1 MSLLEMLSQ
10 TMGGDAVQQIGRR
23 VGASPDATASA
34 ISAALPVLI
43 GALSRN
49 AASPQGAAALDRAL
63 DRDHSGLGLDDL
75 GSLLSGLDPSAGQ
88 GILKHVLGA
97 RQTGVQSAIGQ
108 ASGLN
113 AGQVG
118 QILALLAP
126 IVMGFLGRQKR
137 QQGLD
142 AGALGGYLGAQTG
155 QQGSPIFDLAT
166 RMLDADGDGS
176 VVDDLAKMG
185 GGLLGKFLG
194 GR

>member
-1 MSLLEMLSQ
+1 MSLLDLLCSNLD
-10 TMGGDAVQQIGRR
+10 GDAVQQIGRR

-49 AASPQGAAALDRAL
+49 AANPTGAAALDRAL
-63 DRDHSGLGLDDL
+63 DRDHSGFGLDDL
-75 GSLLSGLDPSAGQ
+75 GSLVSGLNPSAGQ
-88 GILKHVLGA
+88 DILKHVLGG
-97 RQTGVQSAIGQ
+97 RQAGVENTIGR
-108 ASGLN
+108 ASGLDV
-113 AGQVG
+113 GQVG
-118 QILALLAP
+118 QILAFLAP

-142 AGALGGYLGAQTG
+142 AGGLGGYLGAQAG

-176 VVDDLAKMG
+176 MLDDLAQMG
-185 GGLLGKFLG
+185 GGLFGKMMG